1 MALFSSTQ
9 PSIRARVLAR
19 FPARVV
25 AGDGITITKTGLTY
39 TFETSDVPV
48 STLAGLE
55 SLANAANDAA
65 AALLNVAVGAM
76 YRNGSVLMVRVA

>member
-19 FPARVV
+19 FPANVV
-25 AGDGITITKTGLTY
+25 GGNGITITKSGTTY
-39 TFETSDVPV
+39 TFAWTPG
-48 STLAGLE
+48 TLIDAVD
-55 SLANAANDAA
+55 DAA
-65 AALLNVAVGAM
+65 AAVAGVAVGDT